1 VIRINKFDELSMYDL
16 EGKWNDYIGA
26 QKEIIAV
33 LKSKGFFESG
43 IVVNAETGMEIRITA
58 KGVKE
63 TIGKGKRFQSLPR
76 GVKEQKI
83 CSIRILPELIKSAYI
98 IKDNV
103 ENYHEDKKYEFAYF
117 VNNLTIDDVIH
128 NVRIVIK
135 KKIGS
140 NHFYIHHID
149 TEKSSE
155 LLSPS

>member
-1 VIRINKFDELSMYDL
+1 MVSINKNNELSMYNL

-43 IVVNAETGMEIRITA
+43 TVVNEETGMQIRITP

-63 TIGKGKRFQSLPR
+63 TIGKGNRFQSLPR
-76 GVKEQKI
+76 EVKEQKV
-83 CSIRILPELIKSAYI
+83 CSIGLLPELIRQACI
-98 IKDNV
+98 IEDNV
-103 ENYHEDKKYEFAYF
+103 VNYHEETNYEFAYF
-117 VNNLTIDDVIH
+117 MSKIIIDGAFHD
-128 NVRIVIK
+128 VRIVIK
-135 KKIGS
+135 KKLGS